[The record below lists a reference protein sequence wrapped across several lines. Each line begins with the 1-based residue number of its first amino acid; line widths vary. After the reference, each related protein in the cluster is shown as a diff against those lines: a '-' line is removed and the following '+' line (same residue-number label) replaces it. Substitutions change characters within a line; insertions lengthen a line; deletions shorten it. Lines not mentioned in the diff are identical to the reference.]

1 MAKKPIISIDIDDA
15 KFKAFLEL
23 FDKYREHLDSMP
35 ESWKGANDVM
45 NAGIAA
51 IAEQTHSIAKHLHEA
66 TSAQKQFT
74 HATKHGESGLKKMAG
89 EARKLSDSILN
100 IGKSLL
106 KVGGLGLGGIGAAL
120 FGIDRLANDAITT
133 QYGARGLGI
142 TTGQKRAFS
151 IAYRRIMPPS
161 VLSAIAGERNTP
173 EGLAMLSLQTGLP
186 MQLLQKQNAA
196 QIAPEVALELRR
208 RSKDWPTSMQGTMIS
223 AYHYANSG
231 FSTEDARR
239 LRLTSRAAIE
249 QAAKRQQK
257 LSIEANTTD
266 AQTRKL
272 WAFQYALQKAG
283 ASIKVDLIDKLS
295 ALGPGLG
302 SFINALSG
310 DAQKLLNAALSPS
323 NLKAIQSGIQDFTHF
338 LTSGEAKNAFL
349 SFTHSI
355 ANLSNTLYGA
365 SQKIEGFFHH
375 ASAAKSAVEQEM
387 HKRSV
392 QLGGV
397 MSDIAN
403 VGHVK
408 DTYAYDIREWWK
420 RNFGRGDTL
429 TGYFKDHMAAG
440 WGAKAAYM
448 PHVKSEQAYRN
459 AMNYGGLIGSAT
471 RKYHL
476 PAGLLT
482 ALIEVES
489 GGYSQARSKAGAFG
503 LTQLM
508 PDTARGLGVKDPFDP
523 RQNINGGA
531 RYLSS
536 MMSNARRFLPH
547 GTLEQ
552 QEILALSMY
561 NAGPGALDEA
571 IRHDRGKY
579 HKNWKSHLYDFLPKE
594 TKSYAPTI
602 LATQARDLRVHV
614 YNSTA
619 ARVSVSANA
628 AAH

>member
-66 TSAQKQFT
+66 TAAQKQFT
-74 HATKHGESGLKKMAG
+74 HATRHGESGLKKMAN

-120 FGIDRLANDAITT
+120 FGIDRLASDAVGT
-133 QYGARGLGI
+133 QYSARGLGI

-151 IAYRRIMPPS
+151 IAYRRIMPSS
-161 VLSAIAGERNTP
+161 VLGAIAGERNTP

-196 QIAPEVALELRR
+196 RIAPEVALELRR
-208 RSKDWPTSMQGTMIS
+208 RSMEWSPEIRGSMMA
-223 AYHYANSG
+223 AYGYTASG

-239 LRLTSRAAIE
+239 LRLTSRTAIE
-249 QAAKRQQK
+249 QAAKRQQR

-295 ALGPGLG
+295 SLGPNLG

-355 ANLSNTLYGA
+355 TNLSNTLYGA
-365 SQKIEGFFHH
+365 SQRIEGFFVGKKHH
-375 ASAAKSAVEQEM
+375 APGWMHDAQKALQYADSKTGKFFGDVFSAKTWLGGPALADWQNATSNDFHRPLTASMKAMRKYIPVIDAAAAYNRVSPFMLEAIGATESSGDPAARSTYHYKQNGKTITGHALGLFQFTPGTAKEYGVLHPRDPDSASYGAAKLIRARLDKLHKRYPNLPRDQRTAMMIASFNEGLGAVEGQYD
-387 HKRSV
+387 KY
-392 QLGGV
+392 G
-397 MSDIAN
+397 
-403 VGHVK
+403 K
-408 DTYAYDIREWWK
+408 DWYA
-420 RNFGRGDTL
+420 
-429 TGYFKDHMAAG
+429 HA
-440 WGAKAAYM
+440 
-448 PHVKSEQAYRN
+448 
-459 AMNYGGLIGSAT
+459 
-471 RKYHL
+471 
-476 PAGLLT
+476 
-482 ALIEVES
+482 
-489 GGYSQARSKAGAFG
+489 
-503 LTQLM
+503 
-508 PDTARGLGVKDPFDP
+508 
-523 RQNINGGA
+523 
-531 RYLSS
+531 
-536 MMSNARRFLPH
+536 
-547 GTLEQ
+547 
-552 QEILALSMY
+552 
-561 NAGPGALDEA
+561 
-571 IRHDRGKY
+571 
-579 HKNWKSHLYDFLPKE
+579 PKE
-594 TKSYAPTI
+594 TQNYIPLVEKGVL
-602 LATQARDLRVHV
+602 LAANQQTTLLREIARNTRPSSNTVQR
-614 YNSTA
+614 S
-619 ARVSVSANA
+619 VSHNVPVSANA